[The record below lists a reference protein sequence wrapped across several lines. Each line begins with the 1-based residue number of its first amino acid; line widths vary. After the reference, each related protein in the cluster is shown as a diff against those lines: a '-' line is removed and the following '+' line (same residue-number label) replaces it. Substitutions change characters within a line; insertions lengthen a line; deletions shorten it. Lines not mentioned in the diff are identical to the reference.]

1 MKKIKFR
8 KAELSD
14 INIFF
19 KWINEAEVRANSF
32 DSNIVTWEE
41 HVKWFN
47 EKIYDPNYSF
57 YLFQNNNDD
66 YIGQIRINKIN
77 DIDSIVGVSVCNDFR
92 GLGYGAQ
99 IIEEA
104 SNDYFKSFKN
114 SIINAYIKSDNI
126 SSKKIFEKAGFS
138 WLRNIMYNNFNTNQY
153 VLHADRKL

>member
-14 INIFF
+14 INIYF
-19 KWINEAEVRANSF
+19 KWINEAEVRGNSF

-47 EKIYDPNYSF
+47 EKVYDPNYSF
-57 YLFQNNNDD
+57 YLFQNKNDD
-66 YIGQIRINKIN
+66 YIGQIRINKVN
-77 DIDSIVGVSVCNDFR
+77 EIDSIIGVSVCIDHR
-92 GLGYGAQ
+92 GLGYGSQ
-99 IIEEA
+99 ILKEA

-138 WLRNIMYNNFNTNQY
+138 WLRNILYKNFNTDQY
-153 VLHADRKL
+153 ILHADRKL

>member
-19 KWINEAEVRANSF
+19 KWINEAEARGNSF

-47 EKIYDPNYSF
+47 EKVYDPNYSF
-57 YLFQNNNDD
+57 YLFQNKNDD
-66 YIGQIRINKIN
+66 YIGQIRINKVN
-77 DIDSIVGVSVCNDFR
+77 EIDSIIGVSVCSNHR
-92 GLGYGAQ
+92 GLGYGSQ
-99 IIEEA
+99 ILKEA
-104 SNDYFKSFKN
+104 SSDYFKSFKN

-138 WLRNIMYNNFNTNQY
+138 WLRNILYKNFNTDHY
-153 VLHADRKL
+153 ILHADRKL